1 MASHRMVTK
10 MVDFHEESVKVP
22 LIVCGPSVSGQGKH
36 LRQLVQTS
44 TDFIPTLC
52 GLAGIEAPS
61 SLKGISHAPS
71 ILGRRQAENHSYVV
85 SEWHSEY
92 DRIVSPGRMIRSA
105 DGFKYTHYLEG
116 NGEELYDLTDD
127 PGEKHNLAGNPD
139 YAYVLERH
147 RAMLDE
153 YIAGSGD
160 DYRSLQVK
168 VDPKYRMHAPG
179 YPSHIDGYNLW
190 NFCNPSAAPG
200 PNNP

>member
-1 MASHRMVTK
+1 
-10 MVDFHEESVKVP
+10 
-22 LIVCGPSVSGQGKH
+22 
-36 LRQLVQTS
+36 
-44 TDFIPTLC
+44 
-52 GLAGIEAPS
+52 
-61 SLKGISHAPS
+61 
-71 ILGRRQAENHSYVV
+71 
-85 SEWHSEY
+85 
-92 DRIVSPGRMIRSA
+92 MIRSA

-153 YIAGSGD
+153 YIAASGD

-190 NFCNPSAAPG
+190 YFCNPSAAPVAASLSL
-200 PNNP
+200 